1 LTGKYHIVLNT
12 CPDGESADRL
22 AAALV
27 DAGLAACINI
37 IPGVRSVYRWQG
49 ERETAQEHLLVM
61 KAPVARYAELEKTVV
76 EMHPYE
82 LPEIVAVPIDRGLD
96 GYLAWIDQS
105 CGTRT

>member
-12 CPDGESADRL
+12 CPDGDTAERI

-27 DAGLAACINI
+27 DAGLAACVNI
-37 IPGVRSVYRWQG
+37 VAGVRSVYRWQG
-49 ERETAQEHLLVM
+49 KRETAQEHLLVM
-61 KAPVARYAELEKTVV
+61 KAPVDRYAELEKTIV

>member
-1 LTGKYHIVLNT
+1 MAGKYHIILNT

-27 DAGLAACINI
+27 DAGLAACVNI

-49 ERETAQEHLLVM
+49 QRETAQEHLLVM
-61 KAPVARYAELEKTVV
+61 KAPVDRYAELEKTIV

-82 LPEIVAVPIDRGLD
+82 LPEIVAVPIDGGLK
-96 GYLAWIDQS
+96 GYLAWIEAN
-105 CGTRT
+105 CETRT